1 MRRSNDLTLR
11 GNVVLVV
18 DAPFYSSRKTT
29 FTFTRLT
36 IWHCRSI
43 FAFCQSIDFLICWI
57 TSDESI
63 VVDLTIM
70 DSFKSC
76 TSNDLKEKLTF
87 TMEVL

>member
-18 DAPFYSSRKTT
+18 DAPFYSS
-29 FTFTRLT
+29 LT

-87 TMEVL
+87 TMAVL